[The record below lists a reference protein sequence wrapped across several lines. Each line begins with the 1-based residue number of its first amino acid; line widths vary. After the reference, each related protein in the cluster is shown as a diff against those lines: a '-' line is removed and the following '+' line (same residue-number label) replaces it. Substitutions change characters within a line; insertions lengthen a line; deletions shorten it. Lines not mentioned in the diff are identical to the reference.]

1 MTKDSGM
8 SFGLLI
14 PIAVLFI
21 VMFSIGERWLLLPIF
36 ILLIIFIGDVVQ
48 SSKIEKREQQFD
60 YWKAPEPGKYSSG
73 TIQDRPIVQPKP
85 IYDQKKQKEQGVTC
99 GTLIPIIFIGW
110 LYWES
115 RSWIFLI
122 PLLFLFVGLIENM
135 SRSMR
140 GKSKIREE
148 MQRESVGTVSDIS
161 SRTGLPEE
169 KIRQRIVTEK
179 RSGSTDVWFDP
190 ASGEITRS
198 PVRVVDEPTRAAV
211 GCLYCGFAL
220 KPEDRFCPFCGAPIK
235 ATG

>member
-1 MTKDSGM
+1 MTKESGM

-48 SSKIEKREQQFD
+48 SNKIEKREQQFD
-60 YWKAPEPGKYSSG
+60 YWKAPEPGTYSSG
-73 TIQDRPIVQPKP
+73 TIQDRPVTQTKP
-85 IYDQKKQKEQGVTC
+85 IYDQKKQKEQGITC

-115 RSWIFLI
+115 RSWVFLI
-122 PLLFLFVGLIENM
+122 PLFFLFVGLIENM
-135 SRSMR
+135 SRSIR

-148 MQRESVGTVSDIS
+148 MQRENVRTVSDIS
-161 SRTGLPEE
+161 NRTGLPEE
-169 KIRQRIVTEK
+169 RIRQRIVTEK

-198 PVRVVDEPTRAAV
+198 PVRVVDEPARASV

-235 ATG
+235 VTK